1 MYKTFFR
8 ALNIVSMLLMSL
20 TQEVLLGAVHL
31 PLKKPPANKKEQ
43 NKERNL
49 KLSNRRRSTW
59 SPEELETR
67 ETVKSRMEDVK
78 KMYCDIAG
86 LNPFRF
92 PTAAMSLNEDA
103 TSDSNILILE
113 NIQPSALL

>member
-1 MYKTFFR
+1 MKE
-8 ALNIVSMLLMSL
+8 I
-20 TQEVLLGAVHL
+20 LLGSVHL

-59 SPEELETR
+59 SAEELETR
-67 ETVKSRMEDVK
+67 ETVKSRIEDVK
-78 KMYCDIAG
+78 KMYCDIPG

-92 PTAAMSLNEDA
+92 PTTAMSLNETN
-103 TSDSNILILE
+103 TSDISSKD
-113 NIQPSALL
+113 IQQFLL